1 MTQQILLPDPSQ
13 PSELEL
19 PPLIAGPFSTP
30 VGQMRKVLRPAVC
43 GKVTSIS
50 KVQLSARRSSFL
62 YDLHTGERVVVVD
75 ASKAVRPEDADGILQ
90 RLDSGKLRWISH
102 RETDA
107 FAARVSSDGW
117 APELDRTASSWNG
130 KLVYR
135 AERPEADGTVLP
147 GNEGLRPP
155 QLGALHAIAAHWSV
169 FRNPAT
175 IVMPTGTG
183 KTETMLGA
191 LAGYVRKPMLVVVP
205 SDLLRSQTAGKFLTF
220 GLLRKLGVLADGAEN
235 PIVGVV
241 TSRPRSVADLEIFER
256 CNVIIGTMSSLG
268 MGAAAPLAREI
279 AQRIDTLVVDEAHH
293 VAAKGWSA
301 FKEAFFD
308 RKILQFT
315 ATPFRRDGLLVDGQV
330 IYNYPLR
337 QAQQDRYFKPI
348 TFEPVYEIDQPTAD
362 RVVAAAAV
370 EKLRS
375 DLAAGLNHIAMA
387 RCERIERARE
397 VFAIYDELAPD
408 LKPMLVHSEISDTD
422 ARLSQLRRGESRIVV
437 CVNMLGEGFDL
448 PELKIAA
455 IHDLHKSLAIL
466 LQFTGRFTRTSGD
479 DIGDATVVA
488 NLADIGVSSALERLY
503 SEDADWNH
511 VLSELSSQAARE
523 HAELVEFLRSSRRL
537 HDGADDESAISHQL
551 LRPTLS
557 TLTYT
562 VSEFKPER
570 FLEGI
575 ASGVEVRAAWLN
587 DGSNT
592 LFFVTRYE
600 PPIKWMRSK
609 ALRDREWSLFVLHYD
624 STRRL
629 LYLSSTDHSS
639 TFERLAQAVG
649 GEVQLLSGDQMFRSL
664 GHIKRLVF
672 QNVGV
677 KKHGRR
683 NLRYAM
689 YTGADVAEALSLSER
704 AGSVKSNVSGTG
716 WEGGRP
722 ITIGCSYKGR
732 VWSRE
737 QGPIPRFVGWSEH
750 IGSKLLDSSIDTKDI
765 IANVLIPTEVTS
777 LPGKEI
783 LGADWPIELLGQS
796 EERVLFSKSDRE
808 EPMAMFSLNYERADV
823 AGSKVILALVHA
835 EDGVWARLELV
846 IGGTVGFEVLQAGE
860 NHVHITVGKLNL
872 PLHDYLSQYPPLVRF
887 VDLTELDGN
896 LLIAPQHLD
905 QIPFPDDRLDPWD
918 WSGVNIQHESMWK
931 DGAKRASSIQ
941 ETAAK
946 HFLDAGYDVVFDDD
960 AAGEAAD
967 LVCFKEEADHIRLA
981 LVHCKFSGGK
991 TPGERVKDVVEVS
1004 SQAVRSA
1011 KWKWRFKDL
1020 CRHLVVREKSLAT
1033 DDRPTRFLR
1042 GNAAQLSGYA
1052 KSSRFK
1058 DIRPEILIVQPG
1070 LKQGSVTPD
1079 QALVLGSAMAYLKE
1093 TIGVDLDV
1101 ICSS

>member
-1 MTQQILLPDPSQ
+1 M
-13 PSELEL
+13 
-19 PPLIAGPFSTP
+19 
-30 VGQMRKVLRPAVC
+30 
-43 GKVTSIS
+43 
-50 KVQLSARRSSFL
+50 QLSARRSSYL
-62 YDLHTGERVVVVD
+62 YTLNTGERVVVVD
-75 ASKAVRPEDADGILQ
+75 VPKAIRPPDADGILQ
-90 RLDSGKLRWISH
+90 RLDSGRLRWISH

-107 FAARVSSDGW
+107 FAARTEAGGW
-117 APELDRTASSWNG
+117 ASELERIACSWDG

-135 AERPEADGTVLP
+135 AERSEADGSVLA

-205 SDLLRSQTAGKFLTF
+205 SDLLRTQTVGKFLTF
-220 GLLRKLGVLADGAEN
+220 GLLRKLGVLTEGAEN

-241 TSRPRSVADLEIFER
+241 TSRPRSVADLEIFAR
-256 CNVIIGTMSSLG
+256 CNVIVGTMSSLG
-268 MGAAAPLAREI
+268 MGSAAPLASEI
-279 AQRIDTLVVDEAHH
+279 AKRVDTLVVDEAHH
-293 VAAKGWSA
+293 IAAKIWSA
-301 FKEAFFD
+301 FKEAFSD

-315 ATPFRRDGLLVDGQV
+315 ATPFRRDSLLVDGQV

-337 QAQQDRYFKPI
+337 QAQKDQYFKPI
-348 TFEPVYEIDQPTAD
+348 TFEPVYEIDQLTAD
-362 RVVAAAAV
+362 RVVATAAV
-370 EKLRS
+370 DKLRS
-375 DLAAGLNHIAMA
+375 DLSKGLNHLAMA
-387 RCERIERARE
+387 RCEKIERARE
-397 VFAIYDELAPD
+397 VYAIYEKLAPD
-408 LKPMLVHSEISDTD
+408 LKPMLVHSEIGDTD
-422 ARLSQLRRGESRIVV
+422 ARLDQLRAGESRVVV

-448 PELKIAA
+448 PQLKIAA

-466 LQFTGRFTRTSGD
+466 LQFTGRFTRTSGEN
-479 DIGDATVVA
+479 IGDATVVA
-488 NLADIGVSSALERLY
+488 NIADIGVSSALERLY
-503 SEDADWNH
+503 SEDADWNQ

-523 HAELVEFLRSSRRL
+523 HAELVQFLQSSRRL
-537 HDGADDESAISHQL
+537 DDAEDDESAISHHL

-562 VSEFKPER
+562 AAEFRPER
-570 FLEGI
+570 FHEGL

-587 DGSNT
+587 DSSST

-600 PPIKWMRSK
+600 PAIKWMRSK

-624 STRRL
+624 ERRGL

-639 TFERLAQAVG
+639 TFERMAKAVG
-649 GEVQLLSGDQMFRSL
+649 GDVQLLSGDQMFRSL
-664 GHIKRLVF
+664 GHINRLVF

-750 IGSKLLDSSIDTKDI
+750 VGSKLLDTSIDTKDI
-765 IANVLIPTEVTS
+765 IANVLIPTEVAS
-777 LPGKEI
+777 LPDKEI

-796 EERVLFSKSDRE
+796 EERVIFSQSDKE
-808 EPMAMFSLNYERADV
+808 EPMAMFSLNFEHADV
-823 AGSKVILALVHA
+823 VASKVVLALVHA
-835 EDGVWARLELV
+835 VDGIWGTLELR
-846 IGGTVGFEVLQAGE
+846 IGGTAGYEVHQASGE
-860 NHVHITVGKLNL
+860 AIHITVGKLHL
-872 PLHDYLSQYPPLVRF
+872 TLAEYLSQYPPLVRF

-896 LLIAPQHLD
+896 LVIAPQHLD
-905 QIPFPDDRLDPWD
+905 QIPFPEDRLEPWN
-918 WSGVNIQHESMWK
+918 WNGVNIQHESMWK
-931 DGAKRASSIQ
+931 DGVKRASSIQ
-941 ETAAK
+941 ETAAQ
-946 HFLDAGYDVVFDDD
+946 HFLNAGYDVVFDDD

-991 TPGERVKDVVEVS
+991 TPGERVKDVVEVA

-1020 CRHLVVREKSLAT
+1020 CRHLAVREKNLSNNE
-1033 DDRPTRFLR
+1033 RPTRFLR
-1042 GNAAQLSGYA
+1042 GNVAQLSSYA

-1058 DIRPEILIVQPG
+1058 DVRPEILIVQPG
-1070 LKQGSVTPD
+1070 LRLGRITPD
-1079 QALVLGSAMAYLKE
+1079 QALVLGSAMNYLKE
-1093 TIGVDLDV
+1093 TIGIDLDV
-1101 ICSS
+1101 VCSS